1 MFERRA
7 LIALGACLA
16 GCLTAGAHMPTLSDG
31 TAADAESALELV
43 DVQVSRV
50 VYHEVT
56 AAAPQLWLTFTIDEP
71 QSLKVN
77 LGVPFIERLADFR
90 PALALLGPGLPAA
103 PADLPFKVPTS
114 LGAQVFTTDAV
125 ATPEFF
131 NEPFSGTQSW
141 IVSDDTL
148 DLPAAGRYYLV
159 AFVPSGE
166 LGKLWVAPGVKE
178 VFTPADIAGLA
189 QLLPAVRVFH
199 EADPT
204 AVPCFLMPAGL
215 ALAALP
221 LYLMRRGRGRSA
233 ALNSPAGSTPGTRNG
248 GRRS

>member
-7 LIALGACLA
+7 LIVLGTCLA
-16 GCLTAGAHMPTLSDG
+16 GCLTAGAHVPTLSDG
-31 TAADAESALELV
+31 TAVDAENAIELV
-43 DVQVSRV
+43 DVQISRV

-56 AAAPQLWLTFTIDEP
+56 AAAPQLWLTFTIDAP

-77 LGVPFIERLADFR
+77 LGVPYIERLADFR
-90 PALALLGPGLPAA
+90 PALALLGPELPAA
-103 PADLPFKVPTS
+103 PAGLPFEVPTG
-114 LGAQVFTTDAV
+114 LGAQLFTTDDV

-141 IVSDDTL
+141 IVFDDTL

-159 AFVPSGE
+159 AFVPSAE

-189 QLLPAVRVFH
+189 QLLPAVRTFH
-199 EADPT
+199 EADPN
-204 AVPCFLMPAGL
+204 AVPCFLIPAGF

-221 LYLMRRGRGRSA
+221 LYLMRRRRGRNA
-233 ALNSPAGSTPGTRNG
+233 AVNSPVGAYQSVAEVP
-248 GRRS
+248 